1 MHRPIRRG
9 RRIAA
14 ALAAST
20 VAALALSACGDGSS
34 SSSDGG
40 GGTYEVGF
48 LLQLSGP
55 GSVYADN
62 SQAGHKAGI
71 DDVNSNDKA
80 GMKFVSDVADAGA
93 DAQSATTACTRLIQQ
108 DKVQAIIVFVPGPQ
122 LLACNTVAGRRNI
135 PVLSLSSG
143 AGNICAPNLT
153 SYGLVPNQQT
163 LPVMDELLSQ
173 GKKNWYFFGGDY
185 ATPKATIGLAKDYLA
200 KNGGTTVGESYEPT
214 GTADF
219 SQDITA
225 IVNAHPDVA
234 FLNVVGND
242 DVALQKQWAADPR
255 TQGITRVD
263 ILLGEGAAHALG
275 DAAEGIW
282 SSSAYFSS
290 VEGSGN
296 DAFKKQVK
304 AAGLDGLPDINS
316 YVSYIQVEALAAAV
330 KKAGTDGAKVI
341 DALKSTNI
349 DGPIGSFQIKDA
361 FSFQA
366 AYLAEAQADGS
377 FTIEKKSDPIEPQL
391 ACSH

>member
-20 VAALALSACGDGSS
+20 AAALALTACGDGSS
-34 SSSDGG
+34 SSSASGG
-40 GGTYEVGF
+40 DTYKVGF
-48 LLQLSGP
+48 VLQLSGP

-71 DDVNSNDKA
+71 DDVNKNDKA
-80 GMKFVSDVADAGA
+80 GTKFVSDVADAGA

-108 DKVQAIIVFVPGPQ
+108 DKVQAIVVFVPGPQ

-143 AGNICAPNLT
+143 AGNICAANLT

-185 ATPKATIGLAKDYLA
+185 ATPKATIGLAKDYLD

-296 DAFKKQVK
+296 DDFKK
-304 AAGLDGLPDINS
+304 
-316 YVSYIQVEALAAAV
+316 QVEALAAAV

-341 DALKSTNI
+341 DALKSTKV

-361 FSFQA
+361 FSFQSE
-366 AYLAEAQADGS
+366 YLAEAQADGS

>member
-1 MHRPIRRG
+1 MDRPIRRG

-14 ALAAST
+14 ALAAT
-20 VAALALSACGDGSS
+20 TAAALALTACGDDSSGSS
-34 SSSDGG
+34 AGD
-40 GGTYEVGF
+40 GGTYKVGF
-48 LLQLSGP
+48 VLQLSGP

-71 DDVNSNDKA
+71 ADVNDNDKA
-80 GMKFVSDVADAGA
+80 GTKFVSDVADAGA

-163 LPVMDELLSQ
+163 LPVVDELLSQ
-173 GKKNWYFFGGDY
+173 GKKKWYFFGGDY
-185 ATPKATIGLAKDYLA
+185 ATPKATIALAKDHLA
-200 KNGGTTVGESYEPT
+200 ENGGTTVGESYEPT

-225 IVNAHPDVA
+225 IVDAHPDVA

-275 DAAEGIW
+275 DAAAGIW

-296 DAFKKQVK
+296 ADFQKQVK
-304 AAGLDGLPDINS
+304 AAGLDGSADINS
-316 YVSYIQVEALAAAV
+316 YISYIQVEALAAAV

-349 DGPIGSFQIKDA
+349 DGPIGTFKIEDA
-361 FSFQA
+361 FSLQPE
-366 AYLAEAQADGS
+366 YLAEAQADGS
-377 FTIEKKSDPIEPQL
+377 FTIQKKSDPIEPQL
-391 ACSH
+391 SCSN